1 MIYYFLFFFINLIQS
16 DFFLLD
22 ENLKDGHIVPNTDQ
36 GHCAKTFAILEQV
49 APILDQNNLDWL
61 IITDDDTILR

>member
-1 MIYYFLFFFINLIQS
+1 MIS
-16 DFFLLD
+16 PPD
-22 ENLKDGHIVPNTDQ
+22 EHLWDAHVVPNTDQ